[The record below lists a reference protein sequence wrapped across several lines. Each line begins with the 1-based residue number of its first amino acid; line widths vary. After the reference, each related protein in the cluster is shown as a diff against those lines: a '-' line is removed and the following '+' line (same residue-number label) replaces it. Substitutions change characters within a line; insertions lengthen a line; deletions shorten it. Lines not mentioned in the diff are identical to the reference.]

1 MNTLRNLGAAPGPTL
16 ASFGQRYQD
25 MPPATFDQ
33 RFTFPSP
40 PQTATEQDR
49 DMLRRLLEEQ
59 MLRNTPEGI
68 VPGQQL
74 VDPLGHRGE
83 RTPAGYYLLR
93 GI

>member
-1 MNTLRNLGAAPGPTL
+1 MNTLRNLGMQQNAPTL

-33 RFTFPSP
+33 RFGPYQAPGPTDD
-40 PQTATEQDR
+40 AREQ
-49 DMLRRLLEEQ
+49 LRRLMEQQ
-59 MLRNTPEGI
+59 MLPPEAI

-74 VDPLGHRGE
+74 VDPNGYRGE
-83 RTPAGYYLLR
+83 RHPSGYYLLR